1 MDPEGDDALAPAR
14 PGAGAGV
21 GVGDGDG
28 AGPGGMGGG
37 GVGVGL
43 GPGVGDGSGGGAAP
57 PVSCANRRPYRG
69 ERTSPVKVA
78 PATARTRT
86 RAAGRTFMRTSYF
99 KGFALMLTLL
109 SLEYILKSIVS
120 QSTWPLMA
128 AACRAISRAKESND
142 GVFLSPAFV
151 LAATKFW

>member
-1 MDPEGDDALAPAR
+1 MDPEADGALPPVR

-43 GPGVGDGSGGGAAP
+43 GPGVGDGSGGGAAWAP
-57 PVSCANRRPYRG
+57 GSCANRRPFRG
-69 ERTSPVKVA
+69 ERTSPAKVA
-78 PATARTRT
+78 PATARNS
-86 RAAGRTFMRTSYF
+86 AAGRTFMGTSYF

>member
-1 MDPEGDDALAPAR
+1 MDREGDDPLAPAR
-14 PGAGAGV
+14 P
-21 GVGDGDG
+21 G

-43 GPGVGDGSGGGAAP
+43 GPGVGVGSGGGAAP
-57 PVSCANRRPYRG
+57 PVSCANR
-69 ERTSPVKVA
+69 PVKIA
-78 PATARTRT
+78 PATARTRI

>member
-1 MDPEGDDALAPAR
+1 MDPEDDDVLPPVR

-21 GVGDGDG
+21 GVGEGVG
-28 AGPGGMGGG
+28 AGPGGI
-37 GVGVGL
+37 
-43 GPGVGDGSGGGAAP
+43 GGGATSAP
-57 PVSCANRRPYRG
+57 GSCANSRPCRG
-69 ERTSPVKVA
+69 ETTSPAKVA
-78 PATARTRT
+78 PATARAKNT
-86 RAAGRTFMRTSYF
+86 AAERTFMPTSYF

-128 AACRAISRAKESND
+128 AAWRAISRAKESND